1 MIWLDIK
8 TLEQK
13 INENKLTEKDG
24 LNYLLANAIVT
35 VIGMISYSNYENT
48 GKWITFLAV
57 VLHIVICI
65 WGLNAAFKANNQKD
79 GRDFV
84 KRYLAISWVV
94 SIRLLLIVLALTVGI
109 GLFMGI
115 VAATT
120 GWMPFENPY
129 RELFSTVISLFFSLL
144 AYYLTVKSFKRLKTD
159 TGAEQI

>member
-24 LNYLLANAIVT
+24 LNYLLADGIIT
-35 VIGMISYSNYENT
+35 VIGMMSYSNYENA
-48 GKWITFLAV
+48 GKWITFFAI
-57 VLHIVICI
+57 VLHIVICV

-79 GRDFV
+79 GRDLV
-84 KRYLAISWVV
+84 KRYIAISWVV
-94 SIRLLLIVLALTVGI
+94 CFRLLLIVLALSVGI

-115 VAATT
+115 VVATT

-129 RELFSTVISLFFSLL
+129 RELFSTIVTLLFSLL
-144 AYYLTVKSFKRLKTD
+144 AYYLIVKSFKRLKTD
-159 TGAEQI
+159 TEAE